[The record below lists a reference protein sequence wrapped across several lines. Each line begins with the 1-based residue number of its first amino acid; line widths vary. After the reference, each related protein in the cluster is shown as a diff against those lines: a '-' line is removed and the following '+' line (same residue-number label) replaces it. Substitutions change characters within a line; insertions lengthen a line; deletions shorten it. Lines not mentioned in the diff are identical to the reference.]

1 MFPTKF
7 RINSAL
13 FCRIVTGVPRACLLL
28 YLFIWH
34 ELILCSRVS
43 QVASL
48 GLRLFSD
55 PGGILLPFPT
65 LRDSVRAMQN
75 HGCWKGLQ
83 WTQLDGRVM
92 HNCPSALGHP
102 HNLKSIWTGVRE
114 KRDRFYFSV
123 ETPAFWDTALKW
135 KHLKVCMIL
144 NKSFL
149 LPESQLPH
157 LWNKA
162 VGLDWQ
168 VSNYAPEKFSLGR
181 DSSISTFATAEIIF
195 LNFPLIL
202 HIWLQCRF
210 SVLFF
215 LFFFLI
221 KKILEVK
228 QKGK

>member
-1 MFPTKF
+1 M
-7 RINSAL
+7 
-13 FCRIVTGVPRACLLL
+13 
-28 YLFIWH
+28 
-34 ELILCSRVS
+34 LILCSRVS

-48 GLRLFSD
+48 GLSLFSD
-55 PGGILLPFPT
+55 PWGILLPFPT
-65 LRDSVRAMQN
+65 LRDSVRAVQN

-83 WTQLDGRVM
+83 WTELDGCVV
-92 HNCPSALGHP
+92 HNCHSALGQ
-102 HNLKSIWTGVRE
+102 HNSLKRIWTEVRE
-114 KRDRFYFSV
+114 KRDCFYFSV
-123 ETPAFWDTALKW
+123 ETPAFWDIDLKW
-135 KHLKVCMIL
+135 KHLKACMIL

-181 DSSISTFATAEIIF
+181 DSSNSTSATAEIF
-195 LNFPLIL
+195 FQNFPLIL

-215 LFFFLI
+215 LFFFFQQ
-221 KKILEVK
+221 KNPGAKTKRKINPTAK
-228 QKGK
+228 